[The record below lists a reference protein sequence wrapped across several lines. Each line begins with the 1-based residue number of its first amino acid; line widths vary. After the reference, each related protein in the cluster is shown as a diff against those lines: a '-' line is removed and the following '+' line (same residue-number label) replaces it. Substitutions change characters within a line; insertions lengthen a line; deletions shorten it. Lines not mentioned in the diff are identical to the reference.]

1 MVGAAGIFDRGSGGS
16 KGKGKSN
23 HPHKNSIGMEIQE
36 IKSRLTMER
45 VLQHYGLSPDRNH
58 RLCCPFHNDKTPS
71 LQVYP
76 DTNTCYCF
84 SSNCQ
89 THGKSLDVI
98 DFIMYKEGTGKH
110 EALVYAAS
118 LAGGQPPKGNQA
130 LPVPITKTADKEEI
144 NSRKEFLG
152 KVFAY
157 FCTALKCS
165 SPAKAYLHSRGLDIT
180 KTEAGYNS
188 GQLHHGTRKDEQLIA
203 DCLRYGLLLDREV
216 TGRNGEPAYG
226 VFGKGCTCFALRN
239 REKEITGLYFRSIT
253 NNKDQR
259 HFYLKDRQ
267 GLYPCYPEA
276 NTKTL
281 ILTESIIDAA
291 TLIQYCYLEGAWS
304 VLALYGTNGL
314 SEEHREAIGS
324 LEKLEEIVFF
334 LNGDE
339 AGRKAT
345 GKYGRELK
353 ELHPQLHITGVNVPD
368 GEDINS
374 LLQGHAPEIFPHLIA
389 ERKELL
395 FSFSAERIE
404 KETTVPQ
411 KTVLP
416 AKAKT
421 NPYADNELIT
431 SHPDCLL
438 YYRGDLSFTLW
449 GGIDIYNINRLRTTL
464 HIKLKENAYR
474 SFRDNVDLYS
484 HTQSERL
491 IRQASEKLEISPG
504 LLSEGI
510 TALTSA
516 LETYR
521 EQKREA
527 KRAETTERREADRET
542 FSETEKQAAQRFLN
556 DKKMNEHTHDI
567 FGRIGLVGQQDNG
580 MLLFFIFLTRMFA
593 NPLHAIVMGSSG
605 SGKTHLLQGVSQT
618 VPRQHIHY
626 TTSLSE
632 NTLYYT
638 PKDFLKHKIL
648 LQEDLDGAYQALLPL
663 RELMS
668 NQSISRFSTRT
679 NSRTGESKQIYLQVE
694 GPVCIAG
701 ATTKEQVY
709 EDNANRSFL
718 IQIEDSPV
726 QERAVLAYQGEVA
739 SGKINPQNYTR
750 DLRLLKAAQLQLQA
764 LEVLIPFAGVLELPP
779 FVFKKLRTQAHY
791 LTLVKAV
798 TLWNQYNRKRAKGED
813 GTVFLLSEK
822 EDVEWA
828 NRLSRESL
836 LRKSDELSGK
846 ARHFFESLKEI
857 QIKEEKGNAL
867 FRSVEVRQRFR
878 LHPMQ
883 LKRYLDELEQRNLIC
898 CKSRSRR
905 FGNEYEILSW
915 EDYRQLQ
922 SGLDVLEEVLRKI
935 EREEAKK
942 QGYDLKK

>member
-1 MVGAAGIFDRGSGGS
+1 
-16 KGKGKSN
+16 
-23 HPHKNSIGMEIQE
+23 MEIQE

-45 VLQHYGLSPDRNH
+45 VLQHYGLIPDRNQ
-58 RLCCPFHNDKTPS
+58 RLCCPFHNDRTPS
-71 LQVYP
+71 MQVYP
-76 DTNTCYCF
+76 ETNTCYCF
-84 SSNCQ
+84 SSNCK

-98 DFIMYKEGTGKH
+98 DFIMYKEGISKH

-118 LAGGQPPKGNQA
+118 LAGEQPIKGTKTIS
-130 LPVPITKTADKEEI
+130 VPITKTADKEET
-144 NSRKEFLG
+144 NSRKVFLG

-157 FCTALKCS
+157 FCTALRCS
-165 SPAKAYLHSRGLDIT
+165 PPAKAYLQSRGLDIT

-188 GQLHHGTRKDEQLIA
+188 GQLHHGTRKDDQLIA
-203 DCLRYGLLLDREV
+203 DCLRYGLLLDKGV

-226 VFGKGCTCFALRN
+226 VFGKGCICFALRD

-267 GLYPCYPEA
+267 GLYPCYPKA

-291 TLIQYCYLEGAWS
+291 TLIQHCILGSSHLSPFGGDTEGASQVSPLGGDLEGACI
-304 VLALYGTNGL
+304 LACYGTNGL
-314 SEEHREAIGS
+314 TEEHMEVLQG
-324 LEKLEEIVFF
+324 LQHLEEVIFF
-334 LNGDE
+334 FDGD
-339 AGRKAT
+339 ASGRTSAKR
-345 GKYGRELK
+345 YGEQLK
-353 ELHPQLHITGVNVPD
+353 QVLGCKVSTVDCPE

-374 LLQGHAPEIFPHLIA
+374 LLQGHAPEIFPHLIG

-395 FSFSAERIE
+395 FSFSPERIE
-404 KETTVPQ
+404 KQETGEKPAQ
-411 KTVLP
+411 PKTVLP
-416 AKAKT
+416 AKVKT

-464 HIKLKENAYR
+464 HIRLKENAYR

-542 FSETEKQAAQRFLN
+542 FSEAEKQAAQRFLN
-556 DKKMNEHTHDI
+556 DKRLNEHTHDI

-764 LEVLIPFAGVLELPP
+764 MEVLIPFAGLLELPP

-857 QIKEEKGNAL
+857 QIKEGKGNAL

-905 FGNEYEILSW
+905 FGSEYEILSW

-922 SGLDVLEEVLRKI
+922 SGLDVLEEVLRNI
-935 EREEAKK
+935 ERESYKT

>member
-1 MVGAAGIFDRGSGGS
+1 
-16 KGKGKSN
+16 
-23 HPHKNSIGMEIQE
+23 MEIQE

-45 VLQHYGLSPDRNH
+45 VLQHYGLIPDRNQ

-76 DTNTCYCF
+76 ETNTCYCF
-84 SSNCQ
+84 SSNCK

-110 EALVYAAS
+110 EALVYAAA
-118 LAGGQPPKGNQA
+118 LAGEPPIKGNQA
-130 LPVPITKTADKEEI
+130 LPVPITKTADKKET

-165 SPAKAYLHSRGLDIT
+165 SPAKAYLQSRGLDIT

-188 GQLHHGTRKDEQLIA
+188 GQLHHGTRKDDQLIA
-203 DCLRYGLLLDREV
+203 DCLRYGLLLDRGV

-226 VFGKGCTCFALRN
+226 VFGKGCICFALRN

-253 NNKDQR
+253 NNKEAR

-267 GLYPCYPEA
+267 GLYPCYPKA
-276 NTKTL
+276 DTKTL
-281 ILTESIIDAA
+281 ILTESVIDAA
-291 TLIQYCYLEGAWS
+291 TLIQYCHLEGAWAS
-304 VLALYGTNGL
+304 FLACYGTNGL
-314 SEEHREAIGS
+314 TEEHMEALQGLQS
-324 LEKLEEIVFF
+324 LEEIIFF
-334 LNGDE
+334 FDGD
-339 AGRKAT
+339 ASGRTLAQR
-345 GKYGRELK
+345 YGEQLK
-353 ELHPQLHITGVNVPD
+353 QVLGCKVSTVDCPE

-374 LLQGHAPEIFPHLIA
+374 LLEGHEPEVFTHLIA
-389 ERKELL
+389 ERKELF
-395 FSFSAERIE
+395 FSFSPETIE
-404 KETTVPQ
+404 KQATVTPPAPQ

-416 AKAKT
+416 AKVKT
-421 NPYADNELIT
+421 NNYADNELIT

-464 HIKLKENAYR
+464 HIRLKENAYR

-504 LLSEGI
+504 VLSEGI
-510 TALTSA
+510 TALTAA

-542 FSETEKQAAQRFLN
+542 FSEAEKQAAQRFLK
-556 DKKMNEHTHDI
+556 DKKLNEHTHDI

-718 IQIEDSPV
+718 IQIEDSPM

-764 LEVLIPFAGVLELPP
+764 LEVLIPFAGLLELPP

-798 TLWNQYNRKRAKGED
+798 TLWNQYNRKRVKGED

-867 FRSVEVRQRFR
+867 FRSVEIRQRFR